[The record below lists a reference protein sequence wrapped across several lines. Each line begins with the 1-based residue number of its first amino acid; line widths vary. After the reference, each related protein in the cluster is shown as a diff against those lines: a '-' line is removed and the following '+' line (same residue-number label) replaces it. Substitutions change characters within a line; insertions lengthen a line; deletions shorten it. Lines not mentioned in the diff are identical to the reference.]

1 MTKPVRAPS
10 PDPSTPYG
18 RRRARAEQCL
28 VVMVTLA
35 PDAAAAV
42 RQMVKH
48 HGISRSGAV
57 HHLVRLGAGLPPLP
71 PLDR

>member
-1 MTKPVRAPS
+1 MKKLAQTS
-10 PDPSTPYG
+10 DPDRPTAYG

-28 VVMVTLA
+28 TVMVSLA

-42 RQMVKH
+42 RQLIAT

-71 PLDR
+71 PLD

>member
-1 MTKPVRAPS
+1 MTDPIQAPE
-10 PDPSTPYG
+10 PDPPKPYG

-28 VVMVTLA
+28 TVMVSLA

-42 RQMVKH
+42 RQLITR

-71 PLDR
+71 PLD